1 MTNTT
6 SWAQEVLDGVT
17 VLIAERDRFR
27 AESAALRAALADI
40 GCALDVDDPYRAAE
54 YCRTALGKP
63 QDANPAP
70 NPPKTPAD
78 ERATGHGS
86 AADRGGAEGE

>member
-1 MTNTT
+1 MTNTK
-6 SWAQEVLDGVT
+6 SWEQDVFDDVT
-17 VLIAERDRFR
+17 ALIAERDRLR
-27 AESAALRAALADI
+27 AENAELRAVLADI

-63 QDANPAP
+63 QSANPAP
-70 NPPKTPAD
+70 KPPEKPA

-86 AADRGGAEGE
+86 AGEGGTS

>member
-1 MTNTT
+1 MTNTK
-6 SWAQEVLDGVT
+6 SWAQDVLDDVT
-17 VLIAERDRFR
+17 ALTAHRDRLR
-27 AESAALRAALADI
+27 AENAELRAVLADI

-78 ERATGHGS
+78 ERATGHES
-86 AADRGGAEGE
+86 AGGGVS

>member
-1 MTNTT
+1 MTRDDVITD
-6 SWAQEVLDGVT
+6 LGVIVQCIKT
-17 VLIAERDRFR
+17 LEADN
-27 AESAALRAALADI
+27 AALREVLADI

>member
-1 MTNTT
+1 MTLLELRTQTAIRLTT
-6 SWAQEVLDGVT
+6 DNARL
-17 VLIAERDRFR
+17 R
-27 AESAALRAALADI
+27 AESAALRAARADI